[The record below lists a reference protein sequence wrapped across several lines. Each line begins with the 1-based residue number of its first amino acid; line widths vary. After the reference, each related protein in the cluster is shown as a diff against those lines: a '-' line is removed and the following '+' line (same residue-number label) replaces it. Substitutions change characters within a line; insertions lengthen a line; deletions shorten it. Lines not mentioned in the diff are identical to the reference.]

1 MVRKILLII
10 ILLILV
16 VAGTLFTLDRL
27 SSKQGEE
34 AKKVPQQEVEQEK
47 NVTSNRTITE
57 IVNPDNPND
66 IKRQWTGYDGLTY
79 KLEAIKN
86 DNGTYTGCLR
96 GLNMYDGFC
105 EYNFKFDELSQS
117 GFDKLFDK

>member
-1 MVRKILLII
+1 MVRKIILII
-10 ILLILV
+10 IVLIMM
-16 VAGTLFTLDRL
+16 TLGILFALGRFTASEKPLGKKD
-27 SSKQGEE
+27 GEQVSVE
-34 AKKVPQQEVEQEK
+34 KKDA
-47 NVTSNRTITE
+47 TYNRTITE

-66 IKRQWTGYDGLTY
+66 KKWQWTGKDGLTY

-86 DNGTYTGCLR
+86 ENGTYTGSLM
-96 GLNMYDGFC
+96 GLNMYDNFI

>member
-27 SSKQGEE
+27 SSKQGGE
-34 AKKVPQQEVEQEK
+34 AEKDPQQEVEQEK